1 MKNVYDDESFFKQ
14 YKELRSQNINAN
26 KILENPMIKLMLPQ
40 IQGKKILDLGCGDG
54 NMDKYFVYMG
64 AEKVVALDISKKMIN
79 EAKKINKDER
89 IEYYNIDMEDLSY
102 IDEKFDIVYSS
113 LAFHYVE
120 DFNKLISE
128 IARLLNPN
136 GILLFSQENPLK
148 TALTFSTKEQKNKV
162 EINGKRYYLI
172 SDYQN
177 EGVREKLWYHAI
189 VTKYHRT
196 FSTII
201 NTLISNNFNIL
212 EVRDSNLL
220 KPADENTEKYLSEID
235 CPDFLFV
242 KAQLNNIYL

>member
-1 MKNVYDDESFFKQ
+1 MKNVYDNEGFFRQ
-14 YKELRSQNINAN
+14 YKELRSQTINAN
-26 KILENPMIKLMLPQ
+26 KILENPMIKLMLPH
-40 IQGKKILDLGCGDG
+40 IQGKSILDLGCGDG

-64 AEKVVALDISKKMIN
+64 AKKVVGLDISKKMIN
-79 EAKKINKDER
+79 EAEKINKDER

-113 LAFHYVE
+113 LAFHYVKE
-120 DFNKLISE
+120 FNKLISE
-128 IARLLNPN
+128 IARLLKPN

-177 EGVREKLWYHAI
+177 EGVREKLWYNAT

-196 FSTII
+196 FATII
-201 NTLISNNFNIL
+201 NTLISHNFNIL

-220 KPADENTEKYLSEID
+220 KPVDESTEKYTSEID
-235 CPDFLFV
+235 CPNFLFV
-242 KAQLNNIYL
+242 KAQLK